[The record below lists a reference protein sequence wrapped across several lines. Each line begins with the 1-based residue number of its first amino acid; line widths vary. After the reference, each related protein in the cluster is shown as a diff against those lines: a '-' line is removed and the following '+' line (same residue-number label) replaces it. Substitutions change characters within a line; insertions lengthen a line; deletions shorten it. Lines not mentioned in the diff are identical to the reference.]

1 MNRNIVHHT
10 QEDDSS
16 EEEYADATYDGL
28 HSETDHL
35 GSSPSSNCNALTTE
49 NSSKAP
55 MSEAELRKKIQEI
68 HANRDMSAKEKAR
81 AMQSLMSKVP
91 SSKSQR
97 APGGSKSNS
106 NIEEWNESDN
116 GEKLEPSYQDT
127 EEKIYGCKHYKRKVK
142 LQANCCGKWYT
153 CRFCHDDVEDHNLIR
168 RETKNMFCMLCSEIQ
183 PAAQVCRT
191 CHKTV
196 AHYFCDTCKL
206 WDDDSEK
213 PIYHCDKCGIC
224 RQGKGLGEDF
234 FHCEKCNI
242 CMVIKLKDKHRC
254 IERNLECDCPIC
266 GEYMFTSTSKV
277 IFEKC
282 GHCIHEK
289 CHEEHVKTSYQ
300 CPTCLK
306 SLYDMS
312 AYFARIDAFLKAQTM
327 PQEYENFVSQILCN
341 DCEKKSTA
349 KYHFLYHK
357 CSHCNGY
364 NTTVLKT
371 KELDRPEDTG
381 DQSAV
386 SEDALGLDSTNTD
399 QAYIMSSQVG
409 RRTDNPV
416 DAVQMNGTPSS
427 HGPRD
432 HIPQEPRDSSS
443 SLNSDIQ

>member
-1 MNRNIVHHT
+1 
-10 QEDDSS
+10 
-16 EEEYADATYDGL
+16 
-28 HSETDHL
+28 
-35 GSSPSSNCNALTTE
+35 
-49 NSSKAP
+49 
-55 MSEAELRKKIQEI
+55 
-68 HANRDMSAKEKAR
+68 
-81 AMQSLMSKVP
+81 
-91 SSKSQR
+91 
-97 APGGSKSNS
+97 
-106 NIEEWNESDN
+106 
-116 GEKLEPSYQDT
+116 
-127 EEKIYGCKHYKRKVK
+127 
-142 LQANCCGKWYT
+142 
-153 CRFCHDDVEDHNLIR
+153 
-168 RETKNMFCMLCSEIQ
+168 
-183 PAAQVCRT
+183 
-191 CHKTV
+191 
-196 AHYFCDTCKL
+196 
-206 WDDDSEK
+206 
-213 PIYHCDKCGIC
+213 
-224 RQGKGLGEDF
+224 
-234 FHCEKCNI
+234 
-242 CMVIKLKDKHRC
+242 
-254 IERNLECDCPIC
+254 
-266 GEYMFTSTSKV
+266 
-277 IFEKC
+277 
-282 GHCIHEK
+282 
-289 CHEEHVKTSYQ
+289 
-300 CPTCLK
+300 
-306 SLYDMS
+306 MS